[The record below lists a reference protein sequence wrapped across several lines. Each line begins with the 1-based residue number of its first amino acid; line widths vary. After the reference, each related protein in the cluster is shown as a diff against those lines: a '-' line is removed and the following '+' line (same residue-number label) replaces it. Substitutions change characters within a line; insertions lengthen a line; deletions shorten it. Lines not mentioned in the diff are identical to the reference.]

1 MLFKV
6 GDLVILQ
13 ETVEWDTLVGIKG
26 ELCIVA
32 EIYEETNEGI
42 FFDYRIV
49 LGDGASM
56 DVWQGEIKRVQED
69 GS

>member
-1 MLFKV
+1 MLFKI

-13 ETVEWDTLVGIKG
+13 ETVEWDTLIGIKG

-32 EIYEETNEGI
+32 EIYEDIHEGI

-49 LGDGASM
+49 LGDGTSM
-56 DVWQGEIKRVQED
+56 DVWQGEIKKLDE
-69 GS
+69 G